1 MLEDRLN
8 ISHYFLLTA
17 YHLAF
22 GDLDELVEY
31 LHVLPVDLVQLLP
44 LAVLERAVLAVVDV
58 VLYLYLPP
66 VHQTHRLL
74 VHLGHYHLSDRVLPP
89 PLLYFQLYLSQLLHV
104 LRIVPN
110 MVGGI

>member
-1 MLEDRLN
+1 
-8 ISHYFLLTA
+8 
-17 YHLAF
+17 
-22 GDLDELVEY
+22 
-31 LHVLPVDLVQLLP
+31 
-44 LAVLERAVLAVVDV
+44 
-58 VLYLYLPP
+58 
-66 VHQTHRLL
+66 